1 MKNTAIFNSPKE
13 SRIPLGQILV
23 IPFVLQIFA
32 AVGLTGYLSLKN
44 GQKAVNDLAD
54 RLQSEVSL
62 RIDQRL
68 DSYMDI
74 PQNVVQIN
82 SDIIEMELLN
92 LQNRA
97 ELGQLFWKQIK
108 SRDIGYILFGFSN
121 GDYTGSGYF
130 FDDGRVT
137 IDDLSPKDHDGSDHL
152 YTWETN
158 ELGERTQ
165 IVYDSGPFEVKNE
178 GWYSE
183 AVTQGQAVWSPVY
196 NWEVEPYNLS
206 IAFSKPI
213 YNKSGNL
220 IGVIAAEQQLS
231 QISDFLRQIKVSE
244 SGKTFI
250 LEPSGLLVGSSID
263 EQPFVVQDGKPE
275 RLMAIDS
282 QDSLIEATSS
292 QLIKEFGAL
301 YNIAQPTQLAFK
313 LDGQRQFVQVTP
325 WQDDLGLDWLVVVVV
340 PEADFM
346 GQIHANTRTTIK
358 LCFLAL
364 GVAILLGYGTSRW
377 ITHPIL
383 QLSHASEAIAN
394 GELNQTIQNSG
405 VNELN
410 VLAQAFNRMAQQ
422 LRESFHTLEK
432 TNEEL
437 ELRVAKRTSEL
448 SDAKE
453 AAEVA
458 NKAKSEFLANMSHEL
473 RTPLNG
479 ILGYAQILE
488 RSSLLASPAAKKV
501 RIINQCGTH
510 LLTLINDILDLSK
523 IEAQKMELQP
533 TDIHL
538 PSFLQGVIEICQ
550 IKAEQKNIL
559 FEYCFDD
566 DLPVGVRADEKR
578 LRQVLINLLSNAIK
592 FTDKGKV
599 TFTVKSILSRQKKEQ
614 KDNTDLYHLH
624 FQIEDTGTGMST
636 DQVEKIFLPFEQVG
650 NAYKKSEGTGLGLSI
665 THKIVSLMGSN
676 LEVDSTPNKG
686 SKFWFIADFYEAT
699 EWEKS
704 STNYSQNLIQGYEGE
719 RKTILVIDDRWENRS
734 VITNL
739 LSPLG
744 FKVIEAE
751 DGEGGLK
758 TAEAEL
764 PDLIITDLIMPIL
777 DGYELLDIIRNSSID
792 KLRDVPVL
800 ISSAH
805 AFDSDKNQSFQAGA
819 NDFLSKPVQAD
830 LLLNSIQN
838 NLNLVWEHTN
848 NENRS
853 KMKLIS
859 KKNPEN
865 SIEIGDKNRPSD
877 QELKLLYDLSKKGLI
892 NDLNNQLER
901 LKNTNP
907 KYEEFTNEILGM
919 AKDFKIKKIQLFLQ
933 KCLD

>member
-1 MKNTAIFNSPKE
+1 MKNTAIFRSHRVSK
-13 SRIPLGQILV
+13 IPLGQLLV

-54 RLQSEVSL
+54 RLKSEVSL

-82 SDIIEMELLN
+82 ADIIEMELLN
-92 LQNRA
+92 LQDRA
-97 ELGQLFWKQIK
+97 RLGQLFWQQIK
-108 SRDIGYILFGFSN
+108 ARDIGYILFGFRN

-137 IDDLSPKDHDGSDHL
+137 IDDLSPKDHDGSNHL

-183 AVTQGQAVWSPVY
+183 AVNQGQAVWSPVY

-206 IAFSKPI
+206 IAFSRPI
-213 YNKSGNL
+213 YDKAENL

-231 QISDFLRQIKVSE
+231 QISDFLRHIKVSE

-250 LEPSGLLVGSSID
+250 LEPSGLLVGSSIE
-263 EQPFVVQDGKPE
+263 EQPFIVQDGKPE
-275 RLMAIDS
+275 RLMATNS
-282 QDSLIEATSS
+282 QDPLIKATSY
-292 QLIKEFGAL
+292 QLIKQFRTL
-301 YNIAQPTQLAFK
+301 KNINQVTQLDFE
-313 LDGQRQFVQVTP
+313 LDGQRQFIQVTP

-358 LCFLAL
+358 LCLLAL
-364 GVAILLGYGTSRW
+364 GVAIILGYGTSCW

-410 VLAQAFNRMAQQ
+410 VLAQSFNRMAQQ

-432 TNEEL
+432 TNEKL
-437 ELRVAKRTSEL
+437 ELRVAERTSEL
-448 SDAKE
+448 SEAKE
-453 AAEVA
+453 SAEVA

-488 RSSLLASPAAKKV
+488 RSHLLPSQERKKI

-533 TDIHL
+533 TEL
-538 PSFLQGVIEICQ
+538 YLTSFLQGVVEICQ
-550 IKAEQKNIL
+550 IKAEQKEIT
-559 FEYCFDD
+559 FEYEFDE
-566 DLPVGVRADEKR
+566 DLPLGIEADEKR

-592 FTDKGKV
+592 FTDEGKV
-599 TFTVKSILSRQKKEQ
+599 KFIVKSRL
-614 KDNTDLYHLH
+614 DLQQREESNKIDFYHLR
-624 FQIEDTGTGMST
+624 FQIEDTGTGMSI
-636 DQVEKIFLPFEQVG
+636 DQLDKIFLPFEQVG
-650 NAYKKSEGTGLGLSI
+650 HAQKKSEGTGLGLTI
-665 THKIVSLMGSN
+665 THKIVSLMGSS
-676 LEVDSTPNKG
+676 LEVESTPGEG
-686 SKFWFIADFYEAT
+686 STFWFDADFYGAKEWSQENT
-699 EWEKS
+699 EFPQQAIK
-704 STNYSQNLIQGYEGE
+704 QHGLAGYLFH
-719 RKTILVIDDRWENRS
+719 KHNTIC
-734 VITNL
+734 
-739 LSPLG
+739 
-744 FKVIEAE
+744 
-751 DGEGGLK
+751 
-758 TAEAEL
+758 
-764 PDLIITDLIMPIL
+764 
-777 DGYELLDIIRNSSID
+777 
-792 KLRDVPVL
+792 
-800 ISSAH
+800 
-805 AFDSDKNQSFQAGA
+805 
-819 NDFLSKPVQAD
+819 
-830 LLLNSIQN
+830 
-838 NLNLVWEHTN
+838 
-848 NENRS
+848 
-853 KMKLIS
+853 
-859 KKNPEN
+859 
-865 SIEIGDKNRPSD
+865 
-877 QELKLLYDLSKKGLI
+877 
-892 NDLNNQLER
+892 
-901 LKNTNP
+901 
-907 KYEEFTNEILGM
+907 
-919 AKDFKIKKIQLFLQ
+919 KIKVF
-933 KCLD
+933 